1 MSGST
6 NGELSASL
14 TDKFSRGNVL
24 AKDCPSRGI
33 LQDVT
38 SRWGVL
44 ILFSLL
50 DGTHRFSE
58 LRKKIT
64 GVSEKMLSQTLQAL
78 EADGFVLRIA
88 HPVIPPHVEYCLTDQ
103 GVEVARRVEELVNWI
118 ELNLGDILHAQ
129 NQYDE
134 RKSSKEF

>member
-1 MSGST
+1 MSESSNADLT
-6 NGELSASL
+6 SCI

-24 AKDCPSRGI
+24 AKECPSRKI

-44 ILFSLL
+44 VLFSLL
-50 DGTHRFSE
+50 NGTHRFSE

-64 GVSEKMLSQTLQAL
+64 GISEKMLSQTLQAL

-88 HPVIPPHVEYCLTDQ
+88 HPVIPPHVEYQLTTQ
-103 GVEVARRVEELVNWI
+103 GTEVARRVAELANWI
-118 ELNLGDILHAQ
+118 ELNIEDILLAQ
-129 NQYDE
+129 DQYE
-134 RKSSKEF
+134 QRKANNKH

>member
-1 MSGST
+1 MSENTSKSMSGL
-6 NGELSASL
+6 LSE
-14 TDKFSRGNVL
+14 KFIRGNVL
-24 AKDCPSRGI
+24 AKECPSRSI

-44 ILFSLL
+44 VLFALL
-50 DGTHRFSE
+50 GGTHRFSE

-88 HPVIPPHVEYCLTDQ
+88 HPVVPPHVEYRLTDK
-103 GVEVARRVEELVNWI
+103 GTEVAHKVEQLVDWI
-118 ELNLGDILHAQ
+118 ESNLGDILNSQ
-129 NQYDE
+129 QRYDE
-134 RKSSKEF
+134 AKSSN

>member
-1 MSGST
+1 MGENT
-6 NGELSASL
+6 NEINGLLSE
-14 TDKFSRGNVL
+14 KFSRGNVL
-24 AKDCPSRGI
+24 AKECPSRSI

-44 ILFSLL
+44 VLFTLL
-50 DGTHRFSE
+50 GGTHRFSE

-88 HPVIPPHVEYCLTDQ
+88 HPVVPPHVEYCLTDK
-103 GVEVARRVEELVNWI
+103 GTEVAYKVEQLVDWI
-118 ELNLGDILHAQ
+118 ESNLGDILNAQ
-129 NQYDE
+129 QQYDE
-134 RKSSKEF
+134 AKAVKNQN

>member
-1 MSGST
+1 MGENTNEISGL
-6 NGELSASL
+6 LSE
-14 TDKFSRGNVL
+14 KFSRGNVL
-24 AKDCPSRGI
+24 AKECPSRSI

-44 ILFSLL
+44 VLFTLL
-50 DGTHRFSE
+50 GGTNRFSE

-88 HPVIPPHVEYCLTDQ
+88 HPVVPPHVEYCLTNK
-103 GVEVARRVEELVNWI
+103 GTEVAYKVEQLVDWI
-118 ELNLGDILHAQ
+118 ESNLGDILNAQ
-129 NQYDE
+129 QQYDE
-134 RKSSKEF
+134 AKAVKNQN

>member
-1 MSGST
+1 MSRRSK
-6 NGELSASL
+6 ESQEDSL
-14 TDKFSRGNVL
+14 TQKFRRGDVL
-24 AKDCPSRGI
+24 TKECPSRGV

-50 DGTHRFSE
+50 GGTHRFSE

-78 EADGFVLRIA
+78 ENDGFVKRIA
-88 HPVIPPHVEYCLTDQ
+88 HPVIPPHVEYQLTET

-118 ELNLGDILHAQ
+118 EINIGDIVVAQ

-134 RKSSKEF
+134 RKAGNGR

>member
-1 MSGST
+1 MSENTSKSMG
-6 NGELSASL
+6 GLLSE
-14 TDKFSRGNVL
+14 KFIRGNVL
-24 AKDCPSRGI
+24 AKECPSRSI

-44 ILFSLL
+44 VLFALL
-50 DGTHRFSE
+50 GGTHRFSE

-88 HPVIPPHVEYCLTDQ
+88 HPVVPPHVEYRLTDK
-103 GVEVARRVEELVNWI
+103 GIEVAHKVEQLVDWI
-118 ELNLGDILHAQ
+118 ESNLGDILNSQ
-129 NQYDE
+129 QRYDE
-134 RKSSKEF
+134 AKSSN

>member
-1 MSGST
+1 MSRRSKESQGD
-6 NGELSASL
+6 SL
-14 TDKFSRGNVL
+14 TQKFRRGDVL
-24 AKDCPSRGI
+24 AKECPSRGV

-44 ILFSLL
+44 ILFALL
-50 DGTHRFSE
+50 GGTHRFSE

-78 EADGFVLRIA
+78 ENDGFVKRIA
-88 HPVIPPHVEYCLTDQ
+88 HPVIPPHVEYQLTDT

-118 ELNLGDILHAQ
+118 EVNIGDIVVAQ

-134 RKSSKEF
+134 RKASNGR